1 MSATINKLSDKT
13 MGLLAAGWLFAY
25 ACLLVALLS
34 DGLLSVPVADA
45 IAGTALTVLSLVI
58 TCTVAVWLPDYGL
71 SSELRTI
78 ARAMLPAVVLCRLR
92 RLRLRLVIFSQI
104 VCLLA
109 LACLL
114 VVIVGEGVL
123 APGASAALAGAALG
137 GLLSSIACIL
147 FAWDPVHKAIG
158 DLLRAKPGR
167 SGATSYL
174 LNFAS
179 YAPLSDSPPP
189 RSTH

>member
-1 MSATINKLSDKT
+1 
-13 MGLLAAGWLFAY
+13 MGLLAAGWLLAF

-34 DGLLSVPVADA
+34 DGLLPVLVADA
-45 IAGTALTVLSLVI
+45 LADIALAMLSLVI
-58 TCTVAVWLPDYGL
+58 TCAVAVWLPDFGL
-71 SSELRTI
+71 SRELRAI
-78 ARAMLPAVVLCRLR
+78 ARTMRPAVMLCRLR
-92 RLRLRLVIFSQI
+92 GLRLRLVIFSQV

-114 VVIVGEGVL
+114 VAILGEGVL
-123 APGASAALAGAALG
+123 AQSASAALACAALG

-147 FAWDPVHKAIG
+147 FGWDPVHKVIG
-158 DLLRAKPGR
+158 DLLRAKSGR